1 MSNAKRVAFPGF
13 LVALFA
19 LALAPALVS
28 PGPVVA
34 QTPQVATLYGS
45 GLQEGD
51 EVAALI
57 DGVVCETH
65 TVSAEDNG
73 WWDVAIE
80 AGPVIRVGP
89 CGGVAVEGAV
99 INITVNGEKAD
110 QYVTWTAGYT
120 PPDRLNGIAL
130 TFGGSSVSA
139 DPKDPPP
146 TATLSRTQGLAIF
159 SGGSLDE
166 LEAAA
171 LYACPGG
178 VTIWANEP
186 SGEGYLPFAPHA
198 ISILSAA
205 FRNVYADG
213 FDGPEPV
220 IVTQCRQEAG
230 S

>member
-19 LALAPALVS
+19 LALAPALMGPS
-28 PGPVVA
+28 PAVA
-34 QTPQVATLYGS
+34 QTPQQANLFGS

-51 EVAALI
+51 VVAALI
-57 DGVVCETH
+57 GGVECGTH
-65 TVSAEDNG
+65 TVAAEHDG
-73 WWDVAIE
+73 WWDI
-80 AGPVIRVGP
+80 VIRTGA
-89 CGGVAVEGAV
+89 CGGAAVEGAK
-99 INITVNGEKAD
+99 ITFTVNGKTAD
-110 QYVTWTAGYT
+110 QFVTWTDGYV
-120 PPDRLNGIAL
+120 PPDRANGITL
-130 TFGGSSVSA
+130 TFEGSSVSA
-139 DPKDPPP
+139 DPKGPPP
-146 TATLSRTQGLAIF
+146 RATLSRTQGLAIF

-186 SGEGYLPFAPHA
+186 SGEGYLPFVPHA
-198 ISILSAA
+198 IPILSAA

-220 IVTQCRQEAG
+220 IVNQCKQEAG